1 VTRYLDRVLAGD
13 VATPQEWNEH
23 LVAFHRAYRGST
35 EAFASRMHTR
45 AGQTSYEVLASRIK
59 ELEPNAH
66 AILDVGCGE
75 GALLVDIE
83 RCFGGNVTLT
93 GIDLSDTEIAQARAR
108 VPKATFLLGDAL
120 ELDMD
125 LKSQDVVTSHLAF
138 MAMPQTGR
146 LFARAYRA
154 LRAAGLLAFVAED
167 PLAGRSMFNLL
178 ATAVAVVRERFVNFT
193 PSVPAREP
201 IEREDDLRAL
211 LERAGFTNVAIE
223 AFEVSGKLSAEQ
235 LWNFVEQSYP
245 LGLLDASVRVDL
257 RDALRARTEA
267 IASNA
272 AESVLALRLVTAR
285 A

>member
-1 VTRYLDRVLAGD
+1 MTRYLDRVLAGD
-13 VATPQEWNEH
+13 VPTPQEWNEH
-23 LVAFHRAYRGST
+23 LVAFHRAYRGSP
-35 EAFASRMHTR
+35 EELVSRLHTR
-45 AGQTSYEVLASRIK
+45 AGRNSYEMLASRIK

-83 RCFGGNVTLT
+83 RCFGGSVALT
-93 GIDLSDTEIAQARAR
+93 GIDLSDTEIARAR
-108 VPKATFLLGDAL
+108 ERVPQATLLLGDAL

-125 LKSQDVVTSHLAF
+125 PTSQDVVTSHLAF

-146 LFARAYRA
+146 ILARAYRA
-154 LRAAGLLAFVAED
+154 LRTAGLLAFVAED

-178 ATAVAVVRERFVNFT
+178 ATAIAAVRERFPNFT

-201 IEREDDLRAL
+201 IDRDDALRAL

-223 AFEVSGKLSAEQ
+223 PFEVSGKLSAEQ
-235 LWNFVEQSYP
+235 LWSFVEESYP
-245 LGLLDASVRVDL
+245 LGLLDASVRADL
-257 RDALRARTEA
+257 RDALHARVHA
-267 IASNA
+267 IAGDA

>member
-1 VTRYLDRVLAGD
+1 VTRYLDRALAGG
-13 VATPQEWNEH
+13 APTAQEWNEH
-23 LVAFHRAYRGST
+23 VVAFHRAYRGSA
-35 EAFASRMHTR
+35 EALVSRLQTR

-83 RCFGGNVTLT
+83 RRFGGGVTLT
-93 GIDLSDTEIAQARAR
+93 GIDLSDTELAQARAR
-108 VPKATFLLGDAL
+108 VPQATFLSGDAL

-125 LKSQDVVTSHLAF
+125 PKSQDVVTSHLAF

-146 LFARAYRA
+146 ILARAYRA

-178 ATAVAVVRERFVNFT
+178 ATAIAAVRERFPNFT
-193 PSVPAREP
+193 PSVPARDP
-201 IEREDDLRAL
+201 IDRNDALQAL
-211 LERAGFTNVAIE
+211 LERARFTNIAIE
-223 AFEVSGKLSAEQ
+223 PFEVSGKLSAEQ
-235 LWNFVEQSYP
+235 LWSFVEESYP
-245 LGLLDASVRVDL
+245 LGLLDASVRADL
-257 RDALRARTEA
+257 RDALHARVHA
-267 IASNA
+267 IAGDA
-272 AESVLALRLVTAR
+272 AKSVLALRLVTAR